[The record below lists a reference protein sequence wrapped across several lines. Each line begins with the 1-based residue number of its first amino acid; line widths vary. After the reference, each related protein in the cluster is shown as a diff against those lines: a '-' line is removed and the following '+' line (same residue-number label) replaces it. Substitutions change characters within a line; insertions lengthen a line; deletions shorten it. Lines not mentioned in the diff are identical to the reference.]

1 MSTGTFRASVAIVP
15 IDAWLSWNEE
25 DGCYWLM
32 AIGPYPASVLQC
44 FCVSVAIAPIVFTL
58 WWMIYWLL
66 AIGYW
71 LMDTYV
77 PIDLLSYTDE
87 AGLM

>member
-1 MSTGTFRASVAIVP
+1 M
-15 IDAWLSWNEE
+15 LSAY
-25 DGCYWLM
+25 GYWPL
-32 AIGPYPASVLQC
+32 PSFSASVLLC
-44 FCVSVAIAPIVFTL
+44 FCASVAIAPIVFTL

>member
-1 MSTGTFRASVAIVP
+1 MLLAYG
-15 IDAWLSWNEE
+15 
-25 DGCYWLM
+25 YWPLPSFS
-32 AIGPYPASVLQC
+32 A
-44 FCVSVAIAPIVFTL
+44 SVAIAPIVFTL

-66 AIGYW
+66 VYW